1 MVRPIVLAGL
11 VAILPTVMQAQGRG
25 MAAGGGHAMSAAP
38 RAVAHVSAPM
48 STAVRPA
55 SGARVPLRNGTM
67 RPRTPVS
74 GSRFARTIDDRRFGN
89 SALRSR
95 CNSGAPGLGFDAA
108 HLAAVCGSSSFG
120 DRRFGNQMGFFP
132 FFNGGFFL
140 PDSSGSSDAAA
151 APDDQGYEQ
160 AYDQGY
166 QDASADASGRG
177 RRVRGPQP
185 ADPALEA
192 ASAAPSENEG
202 YVFVRRDGT
211 VFFAV
216 AYTWED
222 GTLRYVTSD
231 GLRRSV
237 ARESLDLNATQQ
249 FNEQRGLSFRSPA

>member
-25 MAAGGGHAMSAAP
+25 MASGGGHAMSAAP
-38 RAVAHVSAPM
+38 RAVAHTSAPVSA
-48 STAVRPA
+48 AVRPA
-55 SGARVPLRNGTM
+55 ARMAVRSGVVRPQTTIPGTRIAR
-67 RPRTPVS
+67 
-74 GSRFARTIDDRRFGN
+74 AIDERRYGN
-89 SALRSR
+89 RALRSR
-95 CNSGAPGLGFDAA
+95 CASGVPGLGFDAA

-120 DRRFGNQMGFFP
+120 NRFGNQLGFFP

-140 PDSSGSSDAAA
+140 PDSSASSEAA
-151 APDDQGYEQ
+151 APDEQGYEQ

-166 QDASADASGRG
+166 QDASADASATG

-185 ADPALEA
+185 PVEA

-222 GTLRYVTSD
+222 GTLRYITSD

-237 ARESLDLNATQQ
+237 AREALDLNATQQ

>member
-11 VAILPTVMQAQGRG
+11 VAILPTIVQAQGRG

-38 RAVAHVSAPM
+38 RAMAHMSAPVSA
-48 STAVRPA
+48 AVRPTPA
-55 SGARVPLRNGTM
+55 ARVPVRNGTI
-67 RPRTPVS
+67 RPRTSVP
-74 GSRFARTIDDRRFGN
+74 GTRIARTIDERRFGN
-89 SALRSR
+89 RALRSR

-120 DRRFGNQMGFFP
+120 DRRFGNQLPFFP

-140 PDSSGSSDAAA
+140 PDSSVSSEAA

-166 QDASADASGRG
+166 QDASADASASS
-177 RRVRGPQP
+177 RRARAPRP
-185 ADPALEA
+185 AEPAVEA
-192 ASAAPSENEG
+192 ASAAASENEG

-222 GTLRYVTSD
+222 GTLRYVTSE
-231 GLRRSV
+231 GMRRSV
-237 ARESLDLNATQQ
+237 AREALDLDATQQ

>member
-1 MVRPIVLAGL
+1 
-11 VAILPTVMQAQGRG
+11 
-25 MAAGGGHAMSAAP
+25 MASGGGHAMSAAP
-38 RAVAHVSAPM
+38 RAVAHVASPVSA
-48 STAVRPA
+48 AVRPA
-55 SGARVPLRNGTM
+55 SGARVPMRNGTL
-67 RPRTPVS
+67 RPRTTVP
-74 GSRFARTIDDRRFGN
+74 GTRIARTIDERRFGN

-95 CNSGAPGLGFDAA
+95 CASGAPGLGFDAA

-120 DRRFGNQMGFFP
+120 NRFGNQLGFFP

-166 QDASADASGRG
+166 QDASADVSATG
-177 RRVRGPQP
+177 RRARGPQP
-185 ADPALEA
+185 PVET
-192 ASAAPSENEG
+192 ASAGPSENEG

-237 ARESLDLNATQQ
+237 AREALDLNATQQ